1 MLISNE
7 IKMELDRLGQRFFWM
22 NKKLDRMKSVLNVK
36 FAMPKLAELVHHQL
50 AHSYPLLADQVN
62 DIEENFNYDVN
73 YLGVEGANE
82 DYEDVDALINQ
93 LYEWTLET
101 NDFLQKV
108 KLDARDAGNHNVY
121 DLLTPISREYSK
133 YVANAILLVDK
144 KKQYGNHLYDMD
156 AQAQDWWV
164 L

>member
-7 IKMELDRLGQRFFWM
+7 IKMELDRLGQKFFWM
-22 NKKLDRMKSVLNVK
+22 NKKLVRMKSV
-36 FAMPKLAELVHHQL
+36 LVHHQL

-82 DYEDVDALINQ
+82 DYEDVDELINQ

-121 DLLTPISREYSK
+121 DLLTPLSREYSK